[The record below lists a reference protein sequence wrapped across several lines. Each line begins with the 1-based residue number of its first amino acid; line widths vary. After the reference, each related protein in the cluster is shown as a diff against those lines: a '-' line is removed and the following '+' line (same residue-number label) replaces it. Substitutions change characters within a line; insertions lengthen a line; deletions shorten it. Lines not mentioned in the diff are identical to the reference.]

1 MVKAS
6 VYKSS
11 TSSIQNAVL
20 MLLFVIG
27 MFVMYRYVKTIETET
42 KLLQN
47 HMIELSQKLQ
57 GVVSNQEDCRALLA
71 TMSEGGSGGMMMG
84 GVCPMP
90 QMASRGGGGGG
101 GENEIELAGKEEEYE
116 EESVDG
122 DGDNQSVQSGEITDI
137 LRQVIGSAMD
147 ITDQL
152 PSAEDARQMKC
163 SLEQIEEA
171 EDGGVA
177 ETRSEA
183 TTAVTE
189 SAKVV
194 MNIDDDDEED
204 EQNREEENEFTEEK
218 LLKRTNDDLKAICR
232 EMDLS
237 TKGTKA
243 DLVARIMQS

>member
-1 MVKAS
+1 MVKTS

-57 GVVSNQEDCRALLA
+57 SVVSNQEDCRALLA
-71 TMSEGGSGGMMMG
+71 TMGEGNGAMMG
-84 GVCPMP
+84 GMCPMP
-90 QMASRGGGGGG
+90 TKMSSRGEGLQHFDTSDQLSGSN
-101 GENEIELAGKEEEYE
+101 ENDDMEEEGGYE
-116 EESVDG
+116 QEDCEEDPE
-122 DGDNQSVQSGEITDI
+122 DNQSVQSGEITNI
-137 LRQVIGSAMD
+137 LRQVIGNAMD
-147 ITDQL
+147 MEDQL
-152 PSAEDARQMKC
+152 PSTEDVRNMKC

-171 EDGGVA
+171 A
-177 ETRSEA
+177 
-183 TTAVTE
+183 E

-194 MNIDDDDEED
+194 MNIDDDGDEEQ
-204 EQNREEENEFTEEK
+204 EQEEEDEFTEEK
-218 LLKRTNDDLKAICR
+218 LYKRTNDDLKTICR

>member
-1 MVKAS
+1 MVKPS
-6 VYKSS
+6 LYKSS

-71 TMSEGGSGGMMMG
+71 TMQEGGWMMKG

-90 QMASRGGGGGG
+90 QMVGRKGVNEAVYLGMDEGGY
-101 GENEIELAGKEEEYE
+101 AEEEE
-116 EESVDG
+116 DECDK
-122 DGDNQSVQSGEITDI
+122 DDQSVQSGEITDI
-137 LRQVIGSAMD
+137 LRQVIGNAMD
-147 ITDQL
+147 LTHQM
-152 PSAEDARQMKC
+152 PSEESARQMKC
-163 SLEQIEEA
+163 SLEQIDDA
-171 EDGGVA
+171 EDHDAVGGA
-177 ETRSEA
+177 ADALSEA

-189 SAKVV
+189 SVKVV
-194 MNIDDDDEED
+194 MNIDDDGDD
-204 EQNREEENEFTEEK
+204 HQNKEENEFTEEK

-237 TKGTKA
+237 IKGTKA
-243 DLVARIMQS
+243 DLVARIMQL

>member
-27 MFVMYRYVKTIETET
+27 MFMMYRYVKTIETET

-57 GVVSNQEDCRALLA
+57 GVVSNQEDCRAHLA
-71 TMSEGGSGGMMMG
+71 TMSESGSGGMMMMG
-84 GVCPMP
+84 GGGACPMP
-90 QMASRGGGGGG
+90 QRASGGNEMELSGTEEEGG
-101 GENEIELAGKEEEYE
+101 EYE
-116 EESVDG
+116 EDGADG
-122 DGDNQSVQSGEITDI
+122 DEDNQSVQSGEITEI

-163 SLEQIEEA
+163 SLEQIDEV

-194 MNIDDDDEED
+194 MNIDDDIGED
-204 EQNREEENEFTEEK
+204 EPNGEEESEFTEEK
-218 LLKRTNDDLKAICR
+218 LLKRTNEDLKAICR